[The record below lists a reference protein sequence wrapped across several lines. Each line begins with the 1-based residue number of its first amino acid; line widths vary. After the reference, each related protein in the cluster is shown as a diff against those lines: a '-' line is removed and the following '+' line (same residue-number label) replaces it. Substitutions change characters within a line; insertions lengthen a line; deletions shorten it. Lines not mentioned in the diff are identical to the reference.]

1 MKDVINYIDNNH
13 DRYLKEL
20 KEFLKIPSISTD
32 PSYAKDVNVAAEFV
46 AQQLK
51 KSGMSHVKTFST
63 PGHPV
68 VYGEHITDKNRPTLL
83 VYGHYDVQPVDPV
96 ALWESPPFEPTVRN
110 GELYARGAADDK
122 GQMFIHF
129 KSAEAYMKCGK
140 QLPVNIKYLIE
151 GEEEIGSPNLDSFIA
166 DHKDLLMVDAV
177 MVSDTTMFARGIPSI
192 CYGLRGLVYFQIDA
206 SVASGDLHSGSF
218 GGAVGN
224 PAFELS
230 NILAA
235 IKDVHGRI
243 TIPHFYDDVRELT
256 DRERQEFAKLP
267 FNEKAYAG
275 EIGVKQLSGEHGY
288 TPLEQLW
295 ARPTFEING
304 LLSGFTGEGAK
315 TVLPAKA
322 MAKVS
327 LRLVP
332 DQKPETIEDLF
343 EHYVYKL
350 APSFLEI
357 KVTRMHGGKPWI
369 ASLDHPA
376 LLAASRAIKKGFGKE
391 PVFQREGGS
400 IPVVATFAEQLGI
413 PSVLFGI
420 GLPDENA
427 HAPNEK
433 LDLENFY
440 NGIRSSAYF
449 LDELAQIKPTS

>member
-1 MKDVINYIDNNH
+1 MKDVISYIDSNH

-32 PSYAKDVNVAAEFV
+32 PSYAKDVNSAAEYV

-51 KSGMSHVKTFST
+51 KAGMSHVNIFST

-68 VYGEHITDKNRPTLL
+68 VYGEHITDKKRPTLL

-129 KSAEAYMKCGK
+129 KSAEAYIKCGK
-140 QLPVNIKYLIE
+140 KLPVNIKYLIE

-166 DHKDLLMVDAV
+166 DHRDLLMVDAV
-177 MVSDTTMFARGIPSI
+177 MVSDTTMFAREIPSI

-235 IKDVHGRI
+235 IKDVHGKI

-267 FNEKAYAG
+267 FNEKVYAR

-332 DQKPETIEDLF
+332 DQKPEIIEDLF
-343 EHYVYKL
+343 EHYVYEL

-449 LDELAQIKPTS
+449 LDELAQIKPTH

>member
-1 MKDVINYIDNNH
+1 MKDVISYIDSNH

-32 PSYAKDVNVAAEFV
+32 PSYAKDVNAAAEYV

-51 KSGMSHVKTFST
+51 KAGMSHVNIFST

-68 VYGEHITDKNRPTLL
+68 VYGEHITDKKRPTLL

-129 KSAEAYMKCGK
+129 KSAEAYIKCGK

-177 MVSDTTMFARGIPSI
+177 MVSDTTMFAREIPSI

-235 IKDVHGRI
+235 IKDVHGKI

-267 FNEKAYAG
+267 FNEKVYAR

-332 DQKPETIEDLF
+332 DQKPEIIEDLF
-343 EHYVYKL
+343 EHYVYEL

-449 LDELAQIKPTS
+449 LDELAQIKPTH

>member
-1 MKDVINYIDNNH
+1 MKDIMRYIDSNH
-13 DRYLKEL
+13 DRYLQEL
-20 KEFLKIPSISTD
+20 IEFLEIPSISTD
-32 PSYAKDVNVAAEFV
+32 PSHVKDVKTAAEYV

-51 KSGMSHVKTFST
+51 KAGMSRVKIFST
-63 PGHPV
+63 SGHPI
-68 VYGEHITDKNRPTLL
+68 VYGEHITDKKQPTLL
-83 VYGHYDVQPVDPV
+83 VYGHYDVQPVDPIE
-96 ALWESPPFEPTVRN
+96 LWKSPPFEPTVRN
-110 GELYARGAADDK
+110 GEIYARGAADDK
-122 GQMFIHF
+122 GQLFIHF
-129 KSAEAYMKCGK
+129 KSAEAYLECGK

-151 GEEEIGSPNLDSFIA
+151 GEEEIGSPNLDSFIN

-177 MVSDTTMFARGIPSI
+177 MVSDTTMFARGVPSL

-235 IKDVHGRI
+235 MKDATGRI
-243 TIPHFYDDVRELT
+243 AIPHFYDDVRELT

-267 FNEKAYAG
+267 FDAKTYAG

-295 ARPTFEING
+295 TRPTFEING
-304 LLSGFTGEGAK
+304 LLSGFTGVGAK
-315 TVLPAKA
+315 TVLPAQA

-332 DQKPETIEDLF
+332 DQKPEIIENLF
-343 EHYVYKL
+343 ENYVHEL

-449 LDELAQIKPTS
+449 LDELAQIKLTD